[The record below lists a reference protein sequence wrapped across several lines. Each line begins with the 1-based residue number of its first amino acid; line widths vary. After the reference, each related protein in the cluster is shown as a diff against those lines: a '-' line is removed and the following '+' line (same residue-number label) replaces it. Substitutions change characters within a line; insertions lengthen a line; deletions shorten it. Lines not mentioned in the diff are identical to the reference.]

1 MDGAGSK
8 QSLSPCSVGAVFFLV
23 ANLRN
28 ARVRVLWA
36 CVFSSIDS
44 VFFPTTPLPPQLC
57 CLCHSHRPLTLTWHR
72 LNSCWRTFPFASFFD
87 WQVSLPTGTHS
98 AGGVVPAGALSSYT
112 GRLMSSRSFKS
123 VRDVAKAFN
132 KLLPS
137 NIQNVN
143 AKIDE
148 YARGE

>member
-1 MDGAGSK
+1 MPGY
-8 QSLSPCSVGAVFFLV
+8 AV
-23 ANLRN
+23 
-28 ARVRVLWA
+28 
-36 CVFSSIDS
+36 
-44 VFFPTTPLPPQLC
+44 
-57 CLCHSHRPLTLTWHR
+57 
-72 LNSCWRTFPFASFFD
+72 
-87 WQVSLPTGTHS
+87 QVSLPTGTHS

-148 YARGE
+148 YARGMGRTPLHVVRAEVGVLYGRVCSWIVL

>member
-1 MDGAGSK
+1 M
-8 QSLSPCSVGAVFFLV
+8 
-23 ANLRN
+23 
-28 ARVRVLWA
+28 
-36 CVFSSIDS
+36 
-44 VFFPTTPLPPQLC
+44 
-57 CLCHSHRPLTLTWHR
+57 LTLF
-72 LNSCWRTFPFASFFD
+72 LCFV
-87 WQVSLPTGTHS
+87 QVSLPTGTHS

-148 YARGE
+148 YARGDFVHEWPAGVCCCVCFWCG

>member
-1 MDGAGSK
+1 MYLMVFFRRTTRVIPA
-8 QSLSPCSVGAVFFLV
+8 SVLRCGAV
-23 ANLRN
+23 
-28 ARVRVLWA
+28 
-36 CVFSSIDS
+36 
-44 VFFPTTPLPPQLC
+44 
-57 CLCHSHRPLTLTWHR
+57 
-72 LNSCWRTFPFASFFD
+72 
-87 WQVSLPTGTHS
+87 QVSLPTGTHS

-148 YARGE
+148 YARGGWVGGWGGGSAHDGWMRVERDGEEGTRCFVFSSHGSFGWVVSC

>member
-1 MDGAGSK
+1 MRRDD
-8 QSLSPCSVGAVFFLV
+8 VGE
-23 ANLRN
+23 
-28 ARVRVLWA
+28 
-36 CVFSSIDS
+36 
-44 VFFPTTPLPPQLC
+44 
-57 CLCHSHRPLTLTWHR
+57 
-72 LNSCWRTFPFASFFD
+72 
-87 WQVSLPTGTHS
+87 QVSLPTGTHS

-137 NIQNVN
+137 NIQSVN

-148 YARGE
+148 YARGEVEEDEPPRTGRSSPLAHGVSGERNPGLEARLLSSVEHLPRVIVDRGCSCLWLLYLEAWLTCSTIYGY

>member
-1 MDGAGSK
+1 MS
-8 QSLSPCSVGAVFFLV
+8 
-23 ANLRN
+23 R
-28 ARVRVLWA
+28 
-36 CVFSSIDS
+36 
-44 VFFPTTPLPPQLC
+44 
-57 CLCHSHRPLTLTWHR
+57 
-72 LNSCWRTFPFASFFD
+72 
-87 WQVSLPTGTHS
+87 QVSLPTGTHS

-148 YARGE
+148 YARGKLCLTVGAECIGSACNSQL